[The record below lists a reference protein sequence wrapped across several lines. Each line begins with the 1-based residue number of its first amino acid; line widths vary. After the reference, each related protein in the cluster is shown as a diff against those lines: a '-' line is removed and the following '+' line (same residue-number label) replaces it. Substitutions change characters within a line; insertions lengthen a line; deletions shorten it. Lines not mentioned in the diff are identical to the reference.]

1 MDLPK
6 ERYAR
11 NLVICA
17 YVLIISAI
25 VFLFFK
31 FLLSPLIPFIIAWI
45 GAMLLRP
52 AIDKVCRRTKIPR
65 KIVAFFCVGFVFTL
79 VFSVIGIFF
88 VRISSEIKEISSC
101 LVDDTA
107 DIIEKVFSFAER
119 LPFLKDIE
127 DTDTALRLR
136 SAVTEMVGSAL
147 SSICA
152 KIPDAVMSFASCL
165 PDILLF
171 AITLILSAFYLG
183 ADVGSINN
191 RIVRFFPKDKR
202 HRIFE
207 AKEKLMTAGMR
218 YLRAYLIIL
227 LMTFFE
233 LLIGFYILKIPYA
246 LTLASV
252 IAIIDILPVLGVGTV
267 LIPWGIVLLI
277 VGNSASAAGIFVLYG
292 IIWVI
297 RQVAEPKIVGN
308 SVGVPPLLTLAA
320 MYIGYSLIGFGGL
333 FVFPIAV
340 MILKCLFDIGVFS
353 NKQNERP
360 L

>member
-11 NLVICA
+11 NLVICV

-25 VFLFFK
+25 LFLFFK
-31 FLLSPLIPFIIAWI
+31 YLLSPLIPFIIAWV

-79 VFSVIGIFF
+79 VFSLIGIFF
-88 VRISSEIKEISSC
+88 VRISAEIKEISSS
-101 LVDDTA
+101 LMDDTA
-107 DIIEKVFSFAER
+107 GIIGEVFYFAER
-119 LPFLKDIE
+119 LPFLKNME
-127 DTDTALRLR
+127 DTETAARLKG
-136 SAVTEMVGSAL
+136 ALTEMVGSAL
-147 SSICA
+147 TSVCA

-171 AITLILSAFYLG
+171 AITLILAAFYLG
-183 ADVGSINN
+183 ADVGSLNS
-191 RIVRFFPKDKR
+191 RIVKFYPEEKR
-202 HRIFE
+202 YRIFE
-207 AKEKLMTAGMR
+207 AKEKLLSASMK
-218 YLRAYLIIL
+218 YVKAYLIIL
-227 LMTFFE
+227 TMTFGE

-246 LTLASV
+246 LTLSSV

-277 VGNSASAAGIFVLYG
+277 LGNTHKAAGIFILYG

-297 RQVAEPKIVGN
+297 RQISEPRIVGK
-308 SVGVPPLLTLAA
+308 SVGVHPLLTLVA
-320 MYIGYSLIGFGGL
+320 MYVGYSLMGLGGL

-340 MILKCLFDIGVFS
+340 MIAKCLYDIGAFS
-353 NKQNERP
+353 LK
-360 L
+360 